1 MFLGTLVLGCV
12 VGLISS
18 ILGLGG
24 GILIVP
30 LLPLFTDLSR
40 KESVFVSLAAILIIV
55 TINTISF
62 LRQGQVNLKAV
73 FMFGPLTAV
82 GSAVAAFFISPYFSN
97 NDLRITLATVLLVW
111 GLMNIFKVF
120 KKTNNSALEETSL
133 KKSKLVFY
141 CLLSLLAGVLSGL
154 LGIGSGLILS
164 LMLVGIFWVDDD
176 KISPTSNGIMVFT
189 TFFACLAYVI
199 KNQAVDVLP
208 HIQTYTFPL
217 VLGAVST
224 SFFGRKIQHLL
235 SRKARG
241 VILILLLIVL
251 SMKTFMS

>member
-1 MFLGTLVLGCV
+1 MFLGTLILGCV

-40 KESVFVSLAAILIIV
+40 KESVFVSLAAIFVIV

-62 LRQGQVNLKAV
+62 LRQGKVNLKAV

-97 NDLRITLATVLLVW
+97 NDLRLTLAAVLLVW
-111 GLMNIFKVF
+111 GVMNIFKVF
-120 KKTNNSALEETSL
+120 KKPSGTPVEANL

-141 CLLSLLAGVLSGL
+141 CLLSLIAGVLSGL

-189 TFFACLAYVI
+189 TFFACLAYMI
-199 KNQAVDVLP
+199 RNEAIDVLP

-235 SRKARG
+235 IRKARG
-241 VILILLLIVL
+241 VILIVLLIVL
-251 SMKTFMS
+251 SIRTFMS

>member
-1 MFLGTLVLGCV
+1 MFLATLALGCV

-62 LRQGQVNLKAV
+62 LRSGKVNLKAV
-73 FMFGPLTAV
+73 FLFGPLTAV
-82 GSAVAAFFISPYFSN
+82 GSGVAAFFISPYFSN
-97 NDLRITLATVLLVW
+97 DDLRLTLASVLLFW
-111 GLMNIFKVF
+111 GLLNIFKVF
-120 KKTNNSALEETSL
+120 KKEKGSVVATSP
-133 KKSKLVFY
+133 SKLYFY
-141 CLLSLLAGVLSGL
+141 GFLSLIAGVLSGL

-189 TFFACLAYVI
+189 TFFACLAYLL
-199 KNQAVDVLP
+199 KNDAHTVLP
-208 HIQTYTFPL
+208 HIQDYTFPL

-235 SRKARG
+235 SRKTRG
-241 VILILLLIVL
+241 VILIVLLIVL
-251 SMKTFMS
+251 SIKTFLS